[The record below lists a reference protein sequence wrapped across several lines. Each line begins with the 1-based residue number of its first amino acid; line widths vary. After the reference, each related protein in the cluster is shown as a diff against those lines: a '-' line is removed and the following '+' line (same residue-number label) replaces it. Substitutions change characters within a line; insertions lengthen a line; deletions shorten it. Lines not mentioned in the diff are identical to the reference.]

1 MKKILFMILVVMV
14 ALASCDVMPQ
24 ISDIDGDGIADELD
38 NLDDRLVG
46 TWAHATWGNYIFND
60 NGTFTHPLNGTGT
73 WETRIDSN
81 SDGKFEIY
89 MSTSPGSWA
98 DYELIDS
105 NNTFVW
111 DYGAGSQEADR
122 Q

>member
-1 MKKILFMILVVMV
+1 MV

-46 TWAHATWGNYIFND
+46 SWMGSVDLNFESDGNYNANSGSIN
-60 NGTFTHPLNGTGT
+60 GT
-73 WETRIDSN
+73 WETRFDTD
-81 SDGKFEIY
+81 SDGNPELYWSHNDTWYNYIY
-89 MSTSPGSWA
+89 TVGNP
-98 DYELIDS
+98 DTLELIENLVTYS
-105 NNTFVW
+105 
-111 DYGAGSQEADR
+111 R

>member
-14 ALASCDVMPQ
+14 ALASCDIMPQ

-46 TWAHATWGNYIFND
+46 TWARPHGEIIGILMIS
-60 NGTFTHPLNGTGT
+60 GTFTHPLNPHGTGT

-81 SDGKFEIY
+81 NGSLKFIFQLRREV
-89 MSTSPGSWA
+89 G
-98 DYELIDS
+98 LIT
-105 NNTFVW
+105 NL
-111 DYGAGSQEADR
+111 
-122 Q
+122 

>member
-46 TWAHATWGNYIFND
+46 TWDRLI
-60 NGTFTHPLNGTGT
+60 LN
-73 WETRIDSN
+73 
-81 SDGKFEIY
+81 F
-89 MSTSPGSWA
+89 
-98 DYELIDS
+98 
-105 NNTFVW
+105 
-111 DYGAGSQEADR
+111 
-122 Q
+122 

>member
-46 TWAHATWGNYIFND
+46 TWTGTHPTWIDTLILDSNGKYELTDVNMFNTTIYVGTWNTD
-60 NGTFTHPLNGTGT
+60 NGIFYMYGDKVTSGSYSQNSIEIFSDTF
-73 WETRIDSN
+73 I
-81 SDGKFEIY
+81 K
-89 MSTSPGSWA
+89 
-98 DYELIDS
+98 
-105 NNTFVW
+105 
-111 DYGAGSQEADR
+111 Q
-122 Q
+122 

>member
-46 TWAHATWGNYIFND
+46 TWTDGFQTLTFNSNGNLYILLMVQEY
-60 NGTFTHPLNGTGT
+60 GKLALIQIAMEILNC
-73 WETRIDSN
+73 SCL
-81 SDGKFEIY
+81 
-89 MSTSPGSWA
+89 P
-98 DYELIDS
+98 
-105 NNTFVW
+105 
-111 DYGAGSQEADR
+111 
-122 Q
+122 

>member
-46 TWAHATWGNYIFND
+46 TWTDGFQTLTFNS
-60 NGTFTHPLNGTGT
+60 NGEFIHSLNGTGV
-73 WETRIDSN
+73 WETRVDTNSN
-81 SDGKFEIY
+81 GDFELF
-89 MSTSPGSWA
+89 MSTINPVKWA
-98 DYELIDS
+98 DYTIDES
-105 NNTFVW
+105 GNSFMF
-111 DYGAGSQEADR
+111 S
-122 Q
+122 

>member
-46 TWAHATWGNYIFND
+46 TWTHATWGNYIFND
-60 NGTFTHPLNGTGT
+60 NG
-73 WETRIDSN
+73 D
-81 SDGKFEIY
+81 IY
-89 MSTSPGSWA
+89 TSA
-98 DYELIDS
+98 
-105 NNTFVW
+105 
-111 DYGAGSQEADR
+111 
-122 Q
+122 

>member
-46 TWAHATWGNYIFND
+46 TWAH
-60 NGTFTHPLNGTGT
+60 
-73 WETRIDSN
+73 ETM
-81 SDGKFEIY
+81 GKSWYAFE
-89 MSTSPGSWA
+89 
-98 DYELIDS
+98 
-105 NNTFVW
+105 
-111 DYGAGSQEADR
+111 
-122 Q
+122 

>member
-46 TWAHATWGNYIFND
+46 TWNPMEIIMRILSDGNPELYWSHNDTWYNYIYTVGNPD
-60 NGTFTHPLNGTGT
+60 TL
-73 WETRIDSN
+73 
-81 SDGKFEIY
+81 
-89 MSTSPGSWA
+89 
-98 DYELIDS
+98 ELIENLVTYS
-105 NNTFVW
+105 
-111 DYGAGSQEADR
+111 R